1 MKEYIRNKGIRIC
14 ASIFFIIPLI
24 YTIITYFVA
33 VFQNTSYT
41 SNIYLNIYFIIYIVM
56 EFVLIYRYSKKEEKN
71 TKLLFYILGF
81 MANVVMLMSP
91 TWGYRTSFT
100 TYLFLSI
107 VYINIIDDLKNSNK
121 KINNILA
128 GVTTCSFLI
137 YLIMYFNVFLC
148 EKDLRESIKKQ
159 VKNNKDVIDIYYFP
173 YFTNCDI
180 NPNDE
185 YHIKKYKEYYDIPEE
200 KSLNYITN
208 KFKYYI
214 IYKK

>member
-1 MKEYIRNKGIRIC
+1 
-14 ASIFFIIPLI
+14 
-24 YTIITYFVA
+24 
-33 VFQNTSYT
+33 
-41 SNIYLNIYFIIYIVM
+41 
-56 EFVLIYRYSKKEEKN
+56 
-71 TKLLFYILGF
+71 

-185 YHIKKYKEYYDIPEE
+185 YHIKKYKEYYGIPEE

>member
-1 MKEYIRNKGIRIC
+1 
-14 ASIFFIIPLI
+14 
-24 YTIITYFVA
+24 
-33 VFQNTSYT
+33 
-41 SNIYLNIYFIIYIVM
+41 
-56 EFVLIYRYSKKEEKN
+56 
-71 TKLLFYILGF
+71 

-121 KINNILA
+121 KINNILV

-185 YHIKKYKEYYDIPEE
+185 YHIKKYKECVEKLRGQQKTVTTYSYAVIDKKDIGTGNC
-200 KSLNYITN
+200 K
-208 KFKYYI
+208 I
-214 IYKK
+214 INVTP